1 MITNMKSIKFLTMAF
16 IASLVFISCNDD
28 DDDHPEDVHE
38 EELITEVIV
47 TLVPNGGGT
56 TVTLIATD
64 LDGEEGPN
72 PPVYDVSGPL
82 TTGVSYMGSVEFW
95 NTAENP
101 AEDITEEVAEED
113 DEHQVFY
120 IVGSGLDAAV
130 TYDDQDGDGNPV
142 GLEFTLDA
150 GAVSTGTL
158 NVVLRHEPNKPND
171 GSLSDAG
178 GSTDVDVT
186 FDVEIE

>member
-1 MITNMKSIKFLTMAF
+1 MSGTGSFEIKVTATDDDSYEASKSIVIKF
-16 IASLVFISCNDD
+16 
-28 DDDHPEDVHE
+28 
-38 EELITEVIV
+38 
-47 TLVPNGGGT
+47 G
-56 TVTLIATD
+56 
-64 LDGEEGPN
+64 DGA
-72 PPVYDVSGPL
+72 VCVQ
-82 TTGVSYMGSVEFW
+82 V
-95 NTAENP
+95 NTSS
-101 AEDITEEVAEED
+101 EVAEED

-120 IVGSGLDAAV
+120 IAGSGLDATV

-150 GAVSTGTL
+150 GVVSTGTL